1 MCKAGDPTTR
11 CSRGCLNSTNR
22 FPSRGKRE
30 AVSQSG
36 RHFISQGPLRLRRSA
51 ESGEL
56 PGKKR
61 RGWRDGCRHWGS
73 ATDRSSLSFS
83 PEPEPGLHRRVC
95 PRSSGYD
102 QRSGRVQNQDVR
114 PQISA
119 AAHAGQRHG
128 PVKQPSPG
136 LNSSL
141 FLQ

>member
-1 MCKAGDPTTR
+1 MCKAGDPNTR
-11 CSRGCLNSTNR
+11 CSQGCLNSNR
-22 FPSRGKRE
+22 FLARRKRE

-36 RHFISQGPLRLRRSA
+36 RHFISQGPLRLRGSA

-61 RGWRDGCRHWGS
+61 RDWREGCRHWGS
-73 ATDRSSLSFS
+73 ATDRACLSFS

-95 PRSSGYD
+95 PRSSGHD
-102 QRSGRVQNQDVR
+102 QRSGRVQNQDVQNR
-114 PQISA
+114 ISA
-119 AAHAGQRHG
+119 AGHAGERHG

-141 FLQ
+141 FLL